1 MFLEKYL
8 VCGLTFFFRTIKNI
22 KFQSKSNYIK
32 FSKDLNQL
40 YLIWGYIIWGQLFFP
55 EVSKLMELFTGKAE
69 INIDS

>member
-1 MFLEKYL
+1 MFLEKSL
-8 VCGLTFFFRTIKNI
+8 VCGLTFFFKTIKNI
-22 KFQSKSNYIK
+22 KFESKSNYIK

-55 EVSKLMELFTGKAE
+55 EVSKLMELCTGKTE